1 MNLRPRRCCW
11 RHGTGLLFL
20 AVLIAAAIW
29 QLQQPLWDD
38 PEIALE
44 IGGTYEE
51 MHKHSTAPFSPLIRG
66 HVWGGIPKTD
76 ARLRFIDPHYGFDT
90 PLARFFTVTFNDNVI
105 EDVLMSPQIEP
116 LLIDDALKVVLDLQ
130 DQWCAKGW
138 VAMGT
143 RSDPSIA
150 DTPEWRAYLMKGILH
165 GRSYWQAGDK
175 YQVALALGR
184 FEDYRNPTEERYLI
198 TLALAKPW
206 VPFDEIEDMYDEPS
220 HFPAPQPKQK
230 GALPCQLPPS

>member
-1 MNLRPRRCCW
+1 MNLWQRRSGL
-11 RHGTGLLFL
+11 RHGTGLLIL
-20 AVLIAAAIW
+20 AALMVFAIR

-38 PEIALE
+38 PQITLE

-51 MHKHSTAPFSPLIRG
+51 MRKISTAPFSPLIRG

-76 ARLRFIDPHYGFDT
+76 ARLRFIDPQYGFDT
-90 PLARFFTVTFNDNVI
+90 PLARFFTITFNDNVI

-116 LLIDDALKVVLDLQ
+116 LLIDDALNVVLDLQ
-130 DQWCAKGW
+130 EQLRAKGW
-138 VAMGT
+138 VAKGLRRHPT
-143 RSDPSIA
+143 ID
-150 DTPEWRAYLMKGILH
+150 DTPEWRDYLRKGVLH
-165 GRSYWQAGDK
+165 GQSNWQAGDK
-175 YQVALALGR
+175 YQVTLAVGR

-220 HFPAPQPKQK
+220 HFPAPQPK
-230 GALPCQLPPS
+230 